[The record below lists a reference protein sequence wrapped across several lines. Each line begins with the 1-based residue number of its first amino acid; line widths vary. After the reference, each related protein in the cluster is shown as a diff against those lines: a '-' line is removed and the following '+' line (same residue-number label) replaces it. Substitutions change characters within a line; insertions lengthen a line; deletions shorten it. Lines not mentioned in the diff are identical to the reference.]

1 MERILCTRNSNVQ
14 FMYCK
19 EAERIQEMKEG
30 QCGSNSQRVG
40 KGQVILASQAMLRT
54 SI

>member
-1 MERILCTRNSNVQ
+1 
-14 FMYCK
+14 MYCK

-40 KGQVILASQAMLRT
+40 KGQAILASQAMLRT
-54 SI
+54 LIFFFNFYFTYLLI